1 MIVSPRLTTF
11 IIQSSSSHRQR
22 PTRAAVKQPYLQMTN
37 TLKPQQDFPFN
48 DPIGAC
54 VPHGKFCIPA
64 TGSGPLNGL
73 TFAVKD
79 IFDVAGHPTGAGNP
93 TWLATHP
100 IAAHTSPLVEQ
111 LLAAGATMTGKVITD
126 ELAYSLNG
134 DNMHYG
140 TPVNVNAPGRVPGGS
155 SSGSV
160 AAVAAKLC
168 DFALGS
174 DTGGST
180 RVPASYCG
188 VWGLRTSHALLSRQH
203 VVPLHTSFDTLT
215 WFAHQP
221 EIFTRVGE
229 VLLPAS
235 HFTPKRILK
244 PDALWHLASEDF
256 LEPLQKVLE
265 AAQSMLGV
273 NAQTMSFTRAH
284 ETLEQ
289 WRQAYVAM
297 GAAEAWALHGDW
309 IREHQPTFSGPIT
322 TRWAQAQ
329 TVTAEQAQA
338 AQHTVAEIRAH
349 VRAILADDAIA
360 IVPSAAGLAPLL
372 NESGDAIDQLR
383 MRTMHITCVAGISG
397 VCQVSITFKNSAGV
411 PVGVSLM
418 GPAGSDLA
426 LIRLATALSRA
437 LAA

>member
-1 MIVSPRLTTF
+1 
-11 IIQSSSSHRQR
+11 
-22 PTRAAVKQPYLQMTN
+22 MTN

-48 DPIGAC
+48 DSIGAC
-54 VPHGKFCIPA
+54 VPHGKFCVPA
-64 TGSGPLNGL
+64 TGTGSLNGL

-100 IAAHTSPLVEQ
+100 IATHTSPLIEQ

-140 TPVNVNAPGRVPGGS
+140 TPVNVNATGRVPGGS

-160 AAVAAKLC
+160 AVVAAKLC

-188 VWGLRTSHALLSRQH
+188 VWGLRTSHDVLSRQH

-215 WFAHQP
+215 WFAHDP
-221 EIFTRVGE
+221 NTFTRVGE

-235 HFTPKRILK
+235 TFAPKRLLK
-244 PDALWHLASEDF
+244 PQALWQLASEDF
-256 LEPLQKVLE
+256 LAPLRQVLE
-265 AAQSMLGV
+265 AAEHLLGV
-273 NAQTMSFTRAH
+273 TAETMSFTRAH

-297 GAAEAWALHGDW
+297 GAAEAWALHGAW
-309 IREHQPTFSGPIT
+309 ILKHQPTFSAPIA

-338 AQHTVAEIRAH
+338 AQNTVAEIRAH
-349 VRAILADDAIA
+349 VRAILGDDAIA

-372 NESGDAIDQLR
+372 NESGDAVDQLR

-397 VCQVSITFKNSAGV
+397 VCQVSIPLKNSAGV

-418 GPAGSDLA
+418 GPSGSDLA
-426 LIRLATALSRA
+426 LIRLATALSSA
-437 LAA
+437 LPA

>member
-1 MIVSPRLTTF
+1 MTKKTASTF
-11 IIQSSSSHRQR
+11 
-22 PTRAAVKQPYLQMTN
+22 PTY
-37 TLKPQQDFPFN
+37 
-48 DPIGAC
+48 DPIHAC
-54 VPHGKFCIPA
+54 VPHGQFSMPA
-64 TGSGPLNGL
+64 TGSGLLNSL

-79 IFDVAGHPTGAGNP
+79 IFDIAGHPTGAGNP

-100 IAAHTSPLVEQ
+100 VATHTSPLIEQ

-188 VWGLRTSHALLSRQH
+188 VWGLRTTHDLLSRKH

-215 WFAHQP
+215 WFAHHP
-221 EIFTRVGE
+221 DTFTRVGE

-235 HFTPKRILK
+235 HFVPKRLLK
-244 PDALWHLASEDF
+244 PQALWQLASEDF
-256 LEPLQKVLE
+256 AVPLQQVLDS
-265 AAQSMLGV
+265 AQAMLGV
-273 NAQTMSFTRAH
+273 TAETMSFTRDT

-289 WRQAYVAM
+289 WRQAYVTM
-297 GAAEAWALHGDW
+297 GAAEAWALHGAW
-309 IREHQPTFSGPIT
+309 ILEHQPTFSAPISA
-322 TRWAQAQ
+322 RWVQAQ
-329 TVTAEQAQA
+329 TVTVEQAQA
-338 AQHTVAEIRAH
+338 AQHTVTEIRAH
-349 VRAILADDAIA
+349 VRAVLSDDAIA

-372 NESGDAIDQLR
+372 NESGDSVDQLR

-397 VCQVSITFKNSAGV
+397 VCQVSIPLKNSAGV

-426 LIRLATALSRA
+426 LIRLATALSNNLPA
-437 LAA
+437 

>member
-1 MIVSPRLTTF
+1 M
-11 IIQSSSSHRQR
+11 
-22 PTRAAVKQPYLQMTN
+22 
-37 TLKPQQDFPFN
+37 
-48 DPIGAC
+48 
-54 VPHGKFCIPA
+54 PA
-64 TGSGPLNGL
+64 TGSGLLNGL

-79 IFDVAGHPTGAGNP
+79 IFDIAGHPTGAGNP

-100 IAAHTSPLVEQ
+100 VAIHTSPLVEQ

-140 TPVNVNAPGRVPGGS
+140 TPVNVIAPGRVPGGS

-188 VWGLRTSHALLSRQH
+188 VWGLRTTHDLLSRQH

-215 WFAHQP
+215 WFAHDP
-221 EIFTRVGE
+221 DTFTRVGL

-235 HFTPKRILK
+235 RFIPKRLLK
-244 PDALWHLASEDF
+244 PQALWQLASEDF
-256 LEPLQKVLE
+256 AVPLQRVLD
-265 AAQSMLGV
+265 AAEHLLGV
-273 NAQTMSFTRAH
+273 KAETMSFTRDT

-297 GAAEAWALHGDW
+297 GAAEAWALHGAW
-309 IREHQPTFSGPIT
+309 ILKHQPTFSAPIT

-329 TVTAEQAQA
+329 TVTVEQAQA
-338 AQHTVAEIRAH
+338 AQNTVAEIRAH
-349 VRAILADDAIA
+349 VRAVLSDDAIA

-372 NESGDAIDQLR
+372 NESGDAVDQLR

-397 VCQVSITFKNSAGV
+397 VCQVSIPLKNTAGV

-426 LIRLATALSRA
+426 LIRLATALSSTVTV
-437 LAA
+437 

>member
-1 MIVSPRLTTF
+1 MRKKTLTTF
-11 IIQSSSSHRQR
+11 PAH
-22 PTRAAVKQPYLQMTN
+22 
-37 TLKPQQDFPFN
+37 
-48 DPIGAC
+48 DPIHAC
-54 VPHGKFCIPA
+54 VPHGHFSVPA
-64 TGSGPLNGL
+64 TGSGLLNGL

-79 IFDVAGHPTGAGNP
+79 IFDIAGHPTGAGNP
-93 TWLATHP
+93 TWLTTHSVAT
-100 IAAHTSPLVEQ
+100 HTSPLVEQ

-188 VWGLRTSHALLSRQH
+188 VWGLRTSHDLLSRQH

-215 WFAHQP
+215 WFAHDP
-221 EIFTRVGE
+221 ATFTHVGE

-235 HFTPKRILK
+235 HFVPKRLLK
-244 PDALWHLASEDF
+244 PQALWQLASEDF
-256 LEPLQKVLE
+256 AAPLQQVLD
-265 AAQSMLGV
+265 AAEHLLGV
-273 NAQTMSFTRAH
+273 TAETMSFTRDT

-297 GAAEAWALHGDW
+297 GAAEAWALHGAW
-309 IREHQPTFSGPIT
+309 ILKHQPTFSGPIA

-349 VRAILADDAIA
+349 VRAILGDDAIA
-360 IVPSAAGLAPLL
+360 IMPSAAGLAPLL
-372 NESGDAIDQLR
+372 NESGDAVDQLR

-397 VCQVSITFKNSAGV
+397 VCQVSIPLNNSAGV

-426 LIRLATALSRA
+426 LIRLATALSSTLSRTD
-437 LAA
+437 

>member
-1 MIVSPRLTTF
+1 MTQTIISTF
-11 IIQSSSSHRQR
+11 PI
-22 PTRAAVKQPYLQMTN
+22 
-37 TLKPQQDFPFN
+37 D
-48 DPIGAC
+48 DPIHAC
-54 VPHGKFCIPA
+54 VPHGKFSLPA
-64 TGSGPLNGL
+64 TGSGLLNGL

-79 IFDVAGHPTGAGNP
+79 IFDIAGHPTGAGNP

-100 IAAHTSPLVEQ
+100 LATHTSPLVEQ

-188 VWGLRTSHALLSRQH
+188 VWGLRTTHDLLSRAH

-215 WFAHQP
+215 WFAHDADTF
-221 EIFTRVGE
+221 ERVGQ
-229 VLLPAS
+229 VLLPATS
-235 HFTPKRILK
+235 FVPKRLLK
-244 PDALWHLASEDF
+244 PQALWHLASEDF
-256 LEPLQKVLE
+256 SEPLHKVLDT
-265 AAQSMLGV
+265 AQSLLGLS
-273 NAQTMSFTRAH
+273 APTMSFTRDS

-297 GAAEAWALHGDW
+297 GAAEAWALHGAW
-309 IREHQPTFSGPIT
+309 IREHQPTFSAPIRA
-322 TRWAQAQ
+322 RWAQAQ
-329 TVTAEQAQA
+329 AVTAEQAQA
-338 AQHTVAEIRAH
+338 AQQKVTEIRAH
-349 VRAILADDAIA
+349 IRGILGDDAIA

-372 NESGDAIDQLR
+372 DESGEAIDLLR
-383 MRTMHITCVAGISG
+383 MRTMHLTCIAGISG
-397 VCQVSITFKNSAGV
+397 VCQVSIPFKNNEGV
-411 PVGVSLM
+411 PVGVSLI

-426 LIRLATALSRA
+426 LIRLATALSKI
-437 LAA
+437 LPD

>member
-1 MIVSPRLTTF
+1 MTNANLTTF
-11 IIQSSSSHRQR
+11 
-22 PTRAAVKQPYLQMTN
+22 
-37 TLKPQQDFPFN
+37 PQN
-48 DPIGAC
+48 DPVNAC
-54 VPHGKFCIPA
+54 VPHGKFSLPA
-64 TGSGPLNGL
+64 TGSGLLNGL

-79 IFDVAGHPTGAGNP
+79 IFNIAGHPTGAGNP
-93 TWLATHP
+93 TWLGTHP
-100 IAAHTSPLVEQ
+100 IPTHTSPLIEQ

-188 VWGLRTSHALLSRQH
+188 VWGLRTTHDLLSRAH

-215 WFAHQP
+215 WFAHDP
-221 EIFTRVGE
+221 ATFTRVGE
-229 VLLPAS
+229 VLLPATS
-235 HFTPKRILK
+235 FVPKRLLK
-244 PDALWHLASEDF
+244 PAALWKLASEDF
-256 LEPLQKVLE
+256 SEPLQKILE
-265 AAQSMLGV
+265 AAQSMLGLK
-273 NAQTMSFTRAH
+273 AQTMSFTRET

-289 WRQAYVAM
+289 WRQAYVTM
-297 GAAEAWALHGDW
+297 GAAEAWGLHGDW
-309 IREHQPTFSGPIT
+309 ITEHQPTFSAPISA
-322 TRWAQAQ
+322 RWSQAKA
-329 TVTAEQAQA
+329 VSAEQAQA
-338 AQHTVAEIRAH
+338 AQNKVAEIRAH
-349 VRAILADDAIA
+349 VRAMLSDDAIA

-372 NESGDAIDQLR
+372 NESGEAIDLLR
-383 MRTMHITCVAGISG
+383 MRTMHLTCVAGISG
-397 VCQVSITFKNSAGV
+397 VCQVSIPFKNSAGV

-426 LIRLATALSRA
+426 LIRLATALSKILTA
-437 LAA
+437 